1 MCQRYKSPYVRRK
14 EHLMSEEKLFPFW
27 SAWPSKGVTRNR
39 MLKQEATLSLGLL
52 VTHDGLCLISVG
64 GGLCRCSSPGS
75 HPVGQLSVHASL
87 GTLIACAHSSSPP
100 AAARDFAD
108 VPPRAG
114 SCSSQ
119 TPCFHLPGGPAPPG
133 RDGAADSSSP
143 PRPFLFQ
150 GLSSSQR
157 KRGYSV
163 PFPRIYWPHSY

>member
-1 MCQRYKSPYVRRK
+1 
-14 EHLMSEEKLFPFW
+14 
-27 SAWPSKGVTRNR
+27 

-52 VTHDGLCLISVG
+52 VTHDGLCLISAG

-75 HPVGQLSVHASL
+75 HPVGQLSVRASL
-87 GTLIACAHSSSPP
+87 GTLIACAHSSSLP

-163 PFPRIYWPHSY
+163 PFPHIYWPHSY